1 MATKSLK
8 ILNGR
13 PSAEYHEGLIRRRME
28 DIEKRQGGPLSL
40 SLATV
45 QVGASSAAELFS
57 KHLGRIF
64 AKFGIRHI
72 DKRFSADQHKL
83 ASELQELYENAAVN
97 GIVVFSPVPAG
108 VNAEKIFLSMPLD
121 KDIEGRTFLK
131 RNPFGVFSPTAKAVM
146 ALLRHLE
153 RTDAKFKISGKHAVM
168 VGHSDLV
175 GKPTAALLL
184 DAGATVTV
192 CHKDTQ
198 NLQEHLARADILVVA
213 IGKPRF
219 IQGSWIK
226 PGGVVVDVGENVVD
240 GQVTG
245 DMDFDSAL
253 ERASYISPVPGG
265 VGPLTTLMVIENLLT
280 LYEYKKHETSRFLYS
295 G

>member
-1 MATKSLK
+1 MEIKSLK
-8 ILNGR
+8 ILSGR
-13 PSAEYHEGLIRRRME
+13 PSAEYHEGLIRRKIDE
-28 DIEKRQGGPLSL
+28 LQKKQGGPLQL

-45 QVGASSAAELFS
+45 QVGSSPAVDVFA
-57 KHLGRIF
+57 KHLGKIF
-64 AKFGIRHI
+64 AKFGVHHI
-72 DKRFSADQHKL
+72 DKRLSADPEKVH
-83 ASELQELYENAAVN
+83 AELGALFADPLVN
-97 GIVVFSPVPAG
+97 GVVVFSPISPA
-108 VNAEKIFLSMPLD
+108 VNGEKIFLSMPLD

-131 RNPFGVFSPTAKAVM
+131 RNPFGVFSPTAKAVL
-146 ALLRHLE
+146 ALLKHLE
-153 RTDAKFKISGKHAVM
+153 RTDPKFKISGKHAVM

-198 NLQEHLARADILVVA
+198 NLQKHIIEADILVVA

-219 IQGSWIK
+219 IQGSWVK
-226 PGGVVVDVGENVVD
+226 QGAVVVDVGENVLN
-240 GQVTG
+240 GQVVG
-245 DMDFDSAL
+245 DVDFEAAA

-280 LYEYKKHETSRFLYS
+280 LYEYKKQHCGR
-295 G
+295 

>member
-1 MATKSLK
+1 MAIKSLK
-8 ILNGR
+8 ILSGR
-13 PSAEYHEGLIRRRME
+13 PSAEYHEGLIRKKIDE
-28 DIEKRQGGPLSL
+28 LQKKQGKPLEL

-45 QVGASSAAELFS
+45 QVGSSPATEVFA
-57 KHLGRIF
+57 KHLGKIF
-64 AKFGIRHI
+64 SKFGVRHI
-72 DKRFSADQHKL
+72 DKRFSADQDKL
-83 ASELQELYENAAVN
+83 AFELRGLYVDPAVN
-97 GIVVFSPVPAG
+97 GIVVFAPIPAA

-131 RNPFGVFSPTAKAVM
+131 RNPFGVFSPTGKAVI

-153 RTDAKFKISGKHAVM
+153 RTDPKFKISGKHAVM

-198 NLQEHLARADILVVA
+198 NLQKHLADADILVVA
-213 IGKPRF
+213 IGKPKF

-226 PGGVVVDVGENVVD
+226 EGAVVVDVGENVANGQIVGDVD
-240 GQVTG
+240 FEAV
-245 DMDFDSAL
+245 A
-253 ERASYISPVPGG
+253 ERASYVSPVPGG

-280 LYEYKKHETSRFLYS
+280 LYEHKLQHDQARL
-295 G
+295 

>member
-1 MATKSLK
+1 MEIRSLK
-8 ILNGR
+8 ILSGR
-13 PSAEYHEGLIRRRME
+13 SSAEYHEGLIRRKIDE
-28 DIEKRQGGPLSL
+28 LQKKQGKPLAL

-45 QVGASSAAELFS
+45 QVGDSAAAGVFAA
-57 KHLGRIF
+57 HLGKRF
-64 AKFGIRHI
+64 SKFGIHHI
-72 DKRFSADQHKL
+72 DKRFSADQKKL
-83 ASELQELYENAAVN
+83 EVELDNLYKDPSVSGIIVFQPIPAA
-97 GIVVFSPVPAG
+97 

-131 RNPFGVFSPTAKAVM
+131 RNPFGVFSPTGKAVL
-146 ALLRHLE
+146 ALLKHLE
-153 RTDAKFKISGKHAVM
+153 RTDSKFKISGKHAVM

-198 NLQEHLARADILVVA
+198 NLQKHIADADILVVA

-219 IQGSWIK
+219 IQGAWIK
-226 PGGVVVDVGENVVD
+226 PGVVVIDVGENVVN
-240 GQVTG
+240 GQVVG
-245 DMDFDSAL
+245 DVDFEAAA

-280 LYEYKKHETSRFLYS
+280 LHDYRLQHS
-295 G
+295 

>member
-13 PSAEYHEGLIRRRME
+13 PSAEYHEGLIRRKIE
-28 DIEKRQGGPLSL
+28 EIEKRQGKQLHL

-45 QVGASSAAELFS
+45 QIGASPAVELYS
-57 KHLGRIF
+57 KHLSRVF
-64 AKFGIRHI
+64 AKFGIRHV
-72 DKRFSADQHKL
+72 DKRLSTDQEKLSVELKALYAD
-83 ASELQELYENAAVN
+83 AALN
-97 GIVVFSPVPAG
+97 GIVVFSPIAPSVSG
-108 VNAEKIFLSMPLD
+108 EKLFLNMPLD

-131 RNPFGVFSPTAKAVM
+131 RNPFGVFSPTAKAVV

-153 RTDAKFKISGKHAVM
+153 RTDPKFKISGKHAVM

-198 NLQEHLARADILVVA
+198 NLQKHLADADILVVA

-226 PGGVVVDVGENVVD
+226 PGAVVVDVGENVVN
-240 GQVTG
+240 GETVG
-245 DMDFDSAL
+245 DVDFDAAA

-280 LYEYKKHETSRFLYS
+280 LYEHRERVRS
-295 G
+295 

>member
-1 MATKSLK
+1 MAIQSLK
-8 ILNGR
+8 ILSGR
-13 PSAEYHEGLIRRRME
+13 PSAEYHESLIRRKIDE
-28 DIEKRQGGPLSL
+28 LQKKQGGPLKL

-45 QVGASSAAELFS
+45 QVGVSPATEVFS

-64 AKFGIRHI
+64 AKFGVHHI
-72 DKRFSADQHKL
+72 DKRFSADQVKL
-83 ASELQELYENAAVN
+83 VSELEGLYKEDSVN
-97 GIVVFSPVPAG
+97 GIVVFQPIPSA
-108 VNAEKIFLSMPLD
+108 VNAEKIFLNMPLD

-131 RNPFGVFSPTAKAVM
+131 RNPFGVFSPTGKAVL
-146 ALLRHLE
+146 ALLKHLE
-153 RTDAKFKISGKHAVM
+153 RTDPKFKISGKHAVM

-198 NLQEHLARADILVVA
+198 NLQKHLADADIVVVA
-213 IGKPRF
+213 IGKPHF
-219 IQGSWIK
+219 IQGAWIK
-226 PGGVVVDVGENVVD
+226 SGAVVVDVGENVVN

-245 DMDFDSAL
+245 DVDFEAAA

-280 LYEYKKHETSRFLYS
+280 LYEYSRLLHS
-295 G
+295 R

>member
-8 ILNGR
+8 LLSGKA
-13 PSAEYHEGLIRRRME
+13 SAEYHEGLIRRKIDE
-28 DIEKRQGGPLSL
+28 LQKAQGRPLQL
-40 SLATV
+40 ALATV
-45 QVGASSAAELFS
+45 QIGSSPAVDVFA
-57 KHLGRIF
+57 KHLGKVF
-64 AKFGIRHI
+64 AKFGVRHL
-72 DKRFSADQHKL
+72 DKRLSADQEKVN
-83 ASELQELYENAAVN
+83 AELGALFADPAVN
-97 GIVVFSPVPAG
+97 GVVVFSPISSA
-108 VNAEKIFLSMPLD
+108 VNGEKVFLSMPLD

-146 ALLRHLE
+146 ALLKHLE
-153 RTDAKFKISGKHAVM
+153 RTDAGFKISGKHAVM

-198 NLQEHLARADILVVA
+198 DLQKHLADADILVVA

-226 PGGVVVDVGENVVD
+226 PGAVVVDVGENVVN
-240 GQVTG
+240 GQVVG
-245 DMDFDSAL
+245 DVDFDAAS

-280 LYEYKKHETSRFLYS
+280 LYEFKKQHGGR
-295 G
+295 

>member
-8 ILNGR
+8 ILSGR
-13 PSAEYHEGLIRRRME
+13 PSVEYHEGLIRKKIDE
-28 DIEKRQGGPLSL
+28 LEKKQGRPLQL

-45 QVGASSAAELFS
+45 QIGTSSVVEVYAR
-57 KHLGRIF
+57 HLGKVF
-64 AKFGIRHI
+64 AKFGVRHL
-72 DKRFSADQHKL
+72 DKRLSTDQTKL
-83 ASELQELYENAAVN
+83 TAELNGLYTDPSVN
-97 GIVVFSPVPAG
+97 GIVVFSPISPA
-108 VNAEKIFLSMPLD
+108 VNGEKIFLSMPLD

-131 RNPFGVFSPTAKAVM
+131 RNPFGVFSPTAKAVL

-153 RTDAKFKISGKHAVM
+153 RTDSRFKISGKHAVM

-198 NLQEHLARADILVVA
+198 DLQKHIAQADILVVA
-213 IGKPRF
+213 IGKPGF
-219 IQGSWIK
+219 IQGSWVK
-226 PGGVVVDVGENVVD
+226 EGAVVVDVGENVV
-240 GQVTG
+240 GSHIVG
-245 DMDFDSAL
+245 DVDFDAVV
-253 ERASYISPVPGG
+253 ERASYVSPVPGG

-280 LYEYKKHETSRFLYS
+280 LYEYALQHR
-295 G
+295 